1 MSRVIA
7 ENRDANGNWEL
18 EVLVPGYDKSE
29 IAVSVAPCTT
39 RQGSLLKIE
48 MENKRYG
55 KELETILLPAT
66 VDLDTINAQAI
77 NGILY
82 IQLCKS
88 KKYSSITIPV
98 M

>member
-18 EVLVPGYDKSE
+18 EVLVPGYAKSD
-29 IAVSVAPCTT
+29 IAVSVTPCTT

-48 MENKRYG
+48 MENERYG
-55 KELETILLPAT
+55 KELETILLPAA
-66 VDLDTINAQAI
+66 VDLDSINAQAI

-82 IQLCKS
+82 IQLTKS
-88 KKYSSITIPV
+88 QKYSSRTIAV